1 MSSIGPTKCYSDD
14 KFEENGMG
22 EAPEGKKPIG
32 RPRHRRKDNIKTYL
46 QEVGWESL
54 DWIELAQD
62 RDRWMSLVNAA
73 MNLRVPLNAGNFST
87 S

>member
-1 MSSIGPTKCYSDD
+1 
-14 KFEENGMG
+14 MG